1 MFDLIISVLV
11 ICIFVFLLC
20 VIVVVSGKLMG
31 QSGEAV
37 LSVNDTEQKT
47 VKRGQRLIDVLADNR
62 IFLPAACG
70 GKGNCGRC
78 KLIVSGGGPVTA
90 LEKIALTENE
100 IKQGFRLGCQ
110 VKVRNDI
117 GVKVPEELLNVKGFR
132 ATLVKAVDS
141 AYHIKTLFFKLNNGD
156 KLCFKAGQYVQ
167 ITHEQPRERYIRAY
181 SISSS
186 PSCLDTFS
194 LDVQLVENG
203 TVSSY
208 LHSIEVGS
216 EIDFTGPYG
225 DMWID
230 DFSEDSEVLLLAGG
244 VGIAPMKSIVAKF
257 VDAGYVGKLVLF
269 HGARSMKYLLEYDD
283 LKKTAK
289 THKNFIYIPV
299 LSEPALEDGWT
310 ENTGMVHEAL
320 ENWLKCNNCS
330 TNSQAYICGPT
341 PMMNAVT
348 NVLMQNN
355 FTCDRIHTDPFT

>member
-1 MFDLIISVLV
+1 MTDLIISVSA

-20 VIVVVSGKLMG
+20 VIVVVSGKFMG

-37 LSVNDTEQKT
+37 LLVNASGRKT
-47 VKRGQRLIDVLADNR
+47 VKRGERLIDVLADNG

-78 KLIVSGGGPVTA
+78 KLIVTGSGPVTA
-90 LEKIALTENE
+90 LEKVALTEKE

-117 GVKVPEELLNVKGFR
+117 AVKVPEELLRVKSFR
-132 ATLVKAVDS
+132 ATLIKAVDS
-141 AYHIKTLFFKLNNGD
+141 AYRIKTLFFKLNND
-156 KLCFKAGQYVQ
+156 EKFCFKAGQYIQ
-167 ITHEQPRERYIRAY
+167 IAYEQPRERYIRAY
-181 SISSS
+181 SVSSS
-186 PSCLDTFS
+186 PSCFDSFS
-194 LDVQLVENG
+194 LDIQLVENG
-203 TVSSY
+203 MVSSY
-208 LHSIEVGS
+208 LHSLEIGT

-225 DMWID
+225 DMCID
-230 DFSEDSEVLLLAGG
+230 DFSEESEVILLAGG
-244 VGIAPMKSIVAKF
+244 VGIAPMKAIVAEF
-257 VDAGYVGKLVLF
+257 ADAGYVGRLVLF

-283 LKKTAK
+283 LKKVAK
-289 THKNFIYIPV
+289 AHKNFIYIPV

-330 TNSQAYICGPT
+330 QNSQAYICGPT

-355 FTCDRIHTDPFT
+355 FTCDRIHTDPFL